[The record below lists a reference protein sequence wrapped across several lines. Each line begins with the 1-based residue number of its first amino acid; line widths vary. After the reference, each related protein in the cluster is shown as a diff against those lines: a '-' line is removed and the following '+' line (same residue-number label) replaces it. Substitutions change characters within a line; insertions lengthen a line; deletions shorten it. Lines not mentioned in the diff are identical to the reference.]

1 VRACRH
7 RKLQKDKG
15 DAGTEKRRKETAHS
29 RMQDNLEDFE
39 NERIDEED
47 ALEGLV
53 EKETKRQEKITR
65 LESEIDEIQQ
75 KIDLEASSIANSGN
89 VKEQK
94 KQNYRDIDLNRKAF
108 STLRN
113 RQNTLQGTVKTLR
126 RDVDRINAEIEE
138 ANNAARRKLDAL
150 SNGRKGQQLKS
161 AHMWVQKNQ
170 GLFEKP
176 VYGPLGLYVDVADP
190 EHARYLETCVG
201 WNLRKAFVVQC
212 QQDNDT
218 LLHELKDNGR
228 FKGAWVINYS
238 APAGRQSTHQ
248 PRVPKQQLADLGV
261 THYMVE
267 LIDAHTPAVVKAVL
281 CDNAQLHNIAFGTVE
296 AERRSEEVLARGV
309 QTLVTKNKVN
319 RGSKSVHSGRMVS
332 QVSYVRGQADLF
344 GMAVDKSKTEALKRQ
359 ADDKDRQVGAAMDE
373 YTKSKQTF
381 ATLKDQQKQLEE
393 EGKQLAEMGQ
403 TLGKLRQSLRGR
415 QSTLERVQQQP
426 SIDQQRKV
434 LEKKI
439 ERLQQKEMKGAP
451 QPCAPCC
458 RRV

>member
-1 VRACRH
+1 
-7 RKLQKDKG
+7 
-15 DAGTEKRRKETAHS
+15 
-29 RMQDNLEDFE
+29 
-39 NERIDEED
+39 
-47 ALEGLV
+47 
-53 EKETKRQEKITR
+53 
-65 LESEIDEIQQ
+65 
-75 KIDLEASSIANSGN
+75 
-89 VKEQK
+89 
-94 KQNYRDIDLNRKAF
+94 
-108 STLRN
+108 
-113 RQNTLQGTVKTLR
+113 
-126 RDVDRINAEIEE
+126 
-138 ANNAARRKLDAL
+138 
-150 SNGRKGQQLKS
+150 
-161 AHMWVQKNQ
+161 
-170 GLFEKP
+170 
-176 VYGPLGLYVDVADP
+176 
-190 EHARYLETCVG
+190 
-201 WNLRKAFVVQC
+201 
-212 QQDNDT
+212 
-218 LLHELKDNGR
+218 
-228 FKGAWVINYS
+228 
-238 APAGRQSTHQ
+238 
-248 PRVPKQQLADLGV
+248 
-261 THYMVE
+261 
-267 LIDAHTPAVVKAVL
+267 VL